1 MTVEIITIGDELLIG
16 HTADTNAQWMARFLS
31 DKGHRV
37 QRITSL
43 PDTPEAI
50 FWELASAQKR
60 SSALLVTGGLGPTRD
75 DVTRRAI
82 EQFFGAAWQMN
93 DQVYR
98 RLETYL
104 AERGYGVSRLNREQA
119 KTPEGARVFINQV
132 GTAPGLGLEK
142 DGCCYYFMP
151 GVPAEMRDL
160 MEKAVAGELNRPAG
174 NEYYRYQIIVTQGLP
189 EAHLAQK
196 LKDYE
201 KNLPAQLDLAYLPGS
216 GLVRIRLSG
225 RGKDEKQLIQLLDEK
240 LAELKAVASPYIVH
254 IGEESLE
261 QLIGQKLAGMDRT
274 LATAESCTG
283 GSIAQRITSVPGSS
297 RYFRGAAVTYSNGIK
312 MRLLGVAEPT
322 LHEHGAVSR
331 QVVEEMARGALDLFQ
346 VDYAVAVSGI
356 AGPTGDTPT
365 KSVGTTW
372 IAVASEKGVH
382 ARRFVFGKDRVL
394 NIQKATN
401 TALVLLKRL
410 IWEEI

>member
-1 MTVEIITIGDELLIG
+1 MKVEIITIGDELLIG

-31 DKGHRV
+31 DQGHRV

-43 PDTPEAI
+43 PDRPEAI
-50 FWELASAQKR
+50 VGELAAAQKR
-60 SSALLVTGGLGPTRD
+60 SSAVLVTGGLGPTRD

-82 EQFFGAAWQMN
+82 GQFFNVPWQMN

-119 KTPEGARVFINQV
+119 KTPKGARVFINQV

-142 DGCCYYFMP
+142 DGCRYYFMP

-160 MEKAVAGELNRPAG
+160 MEKAVSGALNPPDG
-174 NEYYRYQIIVTQGLP
+174 DECYRYQIVVTQGVP
-189 EAHLAQK
+189 EAHLAQE

-201 KNLPAQLDLAYLPGS
+201 ENLPDQLDLAYLPGS

-225 RGKDEKQLIQLLDEK
+225 RGNDEGYLLQLLNEK
-240 LAELKAVASPYIVH
+240 LTELEALASPYIVH
-254 IGEESLE
+254 IGEEPLE
-261 QLIGQKLAGMDRT
+261 QLIGQKLAGLDRT

-297 RYFRGAAVTYSNGIK
+297 RYFKGSAIAYSNGIK
-312 MRLLGVAEPT
+312 MRLLGVAETT
-322 LHEHGAVSR
+322 LDKYGAVSR

-346 VDYAVAVSGI
+346 VEYAVAVSGI
-356 AGPTGDTPT
+356 AGPTGGTTT

-372 IAVASEKGVH
+372 IAVASEKGVV
-382 ARRFVFGKDRVL
+382 ARWFVFGKDRVL
-394 NIQKATN
+394 NIEKATN
-401 TALVLLKRL
+401 TALVLLKRR